1 MDDWRLIGN
10 FEHIIGHKFKKVK
23 FKSNNKNDHEHCVFC
38 WTKITDIDIYEPHL
52 IEGYVTISK
61 KTNQENWVCEKCYLD
76 FKNKFDFKDED

>member
-38 WTKITDIDIYEPHL
+38 WTKITDIDIDEPHL

-61 KTNQENWVCEKCYLD
+61 KNQSRELGLRKML
-76 FKNKFDFKDED
+76 FRF